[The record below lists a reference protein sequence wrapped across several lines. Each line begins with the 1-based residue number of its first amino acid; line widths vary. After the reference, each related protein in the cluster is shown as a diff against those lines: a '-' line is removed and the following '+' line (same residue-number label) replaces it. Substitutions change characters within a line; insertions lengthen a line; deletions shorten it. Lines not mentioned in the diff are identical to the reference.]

1 MNVYSSHLQEY
12 QCVYCAHKFDQ
23 EQLLEDH
30 LDYVHNDTEANHLEQ
45 INNYGL
51 GSGSG
56 GGGISP
62 ESSETETRDSPGK
75 RKPRTC
81 QRSQVIIFIVNKDRT
96 GPRPAA

>member
-1 MNVYSSHLQEY
+1 M
-12 QCVYCAHKFDQ
+12 
-23 EQLLEDH
+23 
-30 LDYVHNDTEANHLEQ
+30 DYVHNDTEANHLEQ

-51 GSGSG
+51 GT

-81 QRSQVIIFIVNKDRT
+81 QRSQVIILIENKSKT
-96 GPRPAA
+96 GLGLDF